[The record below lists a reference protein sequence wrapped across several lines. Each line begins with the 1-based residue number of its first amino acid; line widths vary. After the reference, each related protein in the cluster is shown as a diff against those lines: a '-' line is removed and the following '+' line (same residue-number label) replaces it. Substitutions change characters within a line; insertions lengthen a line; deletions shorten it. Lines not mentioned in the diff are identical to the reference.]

1 MRKLYFS
8 LAAAAVGLFAGA
20 GAATAGI
27 HLF

>member
-1 MRKLYFS
+1 MRKLYIA
-8 LAAAAVGLFAGA
+8 LIAATVALFAGA